1 MKRICKAFLSLLIAF
16 ISFFGIASV
25 QAASYPSSLTNVN
38 KNYLINYSGY
48 NLYYKT
54 YSGGYA
60 FCTSFHVQ
68 GVGTSCSISSKQ
80 WSKPTQAGI
89 AAIIKKYNSNK
100 SAKNYYYAELAINE
114 FLYYRET
121 GDTTNRI
128 SSKND
133 VRN

>member
-1 MKRICKAFLSLLIAF
+1 MNKICKAFLSLLIAF
-16 ISFFGIASV
+16 VSVFSIASV
-25 QAASYPSSLTNVN
+25 EAANYPSKLTNVK

-54 YSGGYA
+54 YSEGYV

-68 GVGTSCSISSKQ
+68 GVGTSCSLSSKQ

-89 AAIIKKYNSNK
+89 AAIIKKYNSSK

-121 GDTTNRI
+121 DRK
-128 SSKND
+128 S
-133 VRN
+133 VV